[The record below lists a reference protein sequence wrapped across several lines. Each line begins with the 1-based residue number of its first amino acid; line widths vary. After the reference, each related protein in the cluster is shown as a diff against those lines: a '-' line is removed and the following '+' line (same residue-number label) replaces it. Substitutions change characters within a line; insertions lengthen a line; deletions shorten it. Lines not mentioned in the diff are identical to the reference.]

1 MSFTDLHYVHY
12 VGTFLKTMTKE
23 EFELPIWEDVK
34 NKSSFI
40 RRGQQVFNS
49 VDAIYGVAREVQ
61 FVDGVDCFYDDSK
74 IEEFLEHAYQVY
86 CRLNRAENETRLR
99 EIFSDKEK
107 INNLK
112 LALEEIEKHEQN
124 SNQNL
129 KKNRRKSPNGCH
141 Q

>member
-1 MSFTDLHYVHY
+1 MQIISKPYFDYLVWREALYR
-12 VGTFLKTMTKE
+12 
-23 EFELPIWEDVK
+23 P
-34 NKSSFI
+34 SFI

-49 VDAIYGVAREVQ
+49 VENHYGSEVARSVQ
-61 FVDGVDCFYDDSK
+61 FVDGVDCFYDDSQ